1 MAERHSGDPHVMISS
16 RSIGFIALAGAI
28 AGYGGLWPVSKTALE
43 FMPPFWYASIRIL
56 TGAVILF
63 TLLWITGKL
72 RWPTRH
78 DVPLVLSVGVF
89 MMAIY
94 TLLMHI
100 ALLYVDAGRA
110 ALLGYTT
117 PIWVLPAA
125 YFFLKERPSWRRLIG
140 LIVAMCGLVVLFNP
154 ATFDWSDAD
163 VVIGNAMLLCCSIS
177 WSIAIIHI
185 RKHKPQRTP
194 FQLAPFQLT
203 LAGTLIAIMALIF
216 DPLPVFTGSMLEVGV
231 FAYGG
236 IMGTAVAMLSVTTA
250 IRYLP
255 TVVSTVGLLG
265 APVFA
270 LTLSVVFLNET
281 LTFGL
286 AAGLVLILAGIGL
299 VSVPDR
305 RSSDG

>member
-1 MAERHSGDPHVMISS
+1 
-16 RSIGFIALAGAI
+16 
-28 AGYGGLWPVSKTALE
+28 
-43 FMPPFWYASIRIL
+43 
-56 TGAVILF
+56 
-63 TLLWITGKL
+63 
-72 RWPTRH
+72 
-78 DVPLVLSVGVF
+78 
-89 MMAIY
+89 
-94 TLLMHI
+94 
-100 ALLYVDAGRA
+100 
-110 ALLGYTT
+110 
-117 PIWVLPAA
+117 
-125 YFFLKERPSWRRLIG
+125 
-140 LIVAMCGLVVLFNP
+140 
-154 ATFDWSDAD
+154 
-163 VVIGNAMLLCCSIS
+163 
-177 WSIAIIHI
+177 
-185 RKHKPQRTP
+185 
-194 FQLAPFQLT
+194 
-203 LAGTLIAIMALIF
+203 MALIF

-265 APVFA
+265 VPVFA